1 MKRKHLS
8 KYMILSLP
16 LSLLLVLG
24 MTTNA
29 QAWDGL
35 GGWNSVNGSS
45 DISDLVVEY
54 DT

>member
-29 QAWDGL
+29 QAWDG
-35 GGWNSVNGSS
+35 GWNSVNGSS